1 MTNSKALPD
10 MFVLDALA
18 DDVEDL
24 ENILANLNRS
34 PSGWRDS
41 WGREF
46 SRDEVVAALSRLVTD
61 DRVRVYVLEDAG
73 TALVELP
80 ARTLPPATFDDAWF
94 GLTPAGRLLHT
105 NWDPNAGNAGSPGA
119 GRV

>member
-1 MTNSKALPD
+1 VTTSKALPD
-10 MFVLDALA
+10 MFVLDVVA

-24 ENILANLNRS
+24 EGILRNLNRS

-46 SRDEVVAALSRLVTD
+46 SRDEVVAALSRLVRED
-61 DRVRVYVLEDAG
+61 HVRGYVLDDAG

-80 ARTLPPATFDDAWF
+80 ARALPPATFDDAWF
-94 GLTPAGRLLHT
+94 GLTPRGRLIHS
-105 NWDPNAGNAGSPGA
+105 NWDPDAGTAEA